1 MFYDIVD
8 SSQGCD
14 LVAVVN
20 AHSLE
25 DAKEKARD
33 LGYDLERYRV
43 EESEE

>member
-8 SSQGCD
+8 AEQGCD
-14 LVAVVN
+14 LVAIVN
-20 AHSLE
+20 AHSVE
-25 DAKEKARD
+25 DAQKKARD